1 MASVALAI
9 TATVTVFLLW
19 RRKAPKTVALLALVV
34 GAGLSG
40 GAIGHLLRQLV
51 DSLSNVTGQMTA
63 QLIGVA
69 VPAVLGVWVVLHFS
83 HDMLPSQGASRM
95 TAVMAFLLP
104 LVGALIP
111 GALGA
116 FVLST
121 SHLVETSVSD
131 LVNAL
136 VG

>member
-1 MASVALAI
+1 V
-9 TATVTVFLLW
+9 TAELL
-19 RRKAPKTVALLALVV
+19 
-34 GAGLSG
+34 
-40 GAIGHLLRQLV
+40 
-51 DSLSNVTGQMTA
+51 
-63 QLIGVA
+63 GVA

-83 HDMLPSQGASRM
+83 HDMMPSQGASRM
-95 TAVMAFLLP
+95 TAVMAFMLP

-121 SHLVETSVSD
+121 SQLVETSVSD